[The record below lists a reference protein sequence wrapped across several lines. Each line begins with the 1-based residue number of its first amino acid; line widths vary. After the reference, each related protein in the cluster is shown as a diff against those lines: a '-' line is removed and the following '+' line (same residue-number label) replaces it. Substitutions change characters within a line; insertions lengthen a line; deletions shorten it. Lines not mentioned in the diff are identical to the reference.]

1 MNRIKIISNKSKKT
15 RLLKK
20 NLYRLINKY
29 DFIIDNKRP
38 ELIIAIGGDGT
49 FLKSLKETYYN
60 QNLYYIGIN
69 TGTLGFLQDI
79 TINDLEECLR
89 KIKENT
95 YNVEEVSLI
104 DISIVYGGRKFSY
117 NALNEVVIREHELK
131 VLRTKI
137 FINDVELEDFV
148 GDGVLISTPIG
159 STAHNLSVGG
169 CIVHPSINVLQMQ
182 PLAPFPLLRKQPIF
196 NSGIIISDKMKISI
210 VPQARCSNKLLFTI
224 DGDLFSFK
232 EPISKIDIKLSKNKV
247 KILRVSEVDFFAR
260 LKSKYSEE

>member
-1 MNRIKIISNKSKKT
+1 MNRIKIISNKSEKT

-95 YNVEEVSLI
+95 YSVEEVSLI

-117 NALNEVVIREHELK
+117 NALNEVFIREHELK

-137 FINDVELEDFV
+137 FINDVELEFCRRW
-148 GDGVLISTPIG
+148 GL
-159 STAHNLSVGG
+159 N
-169 CIVHPSINVLQMQ
+169 
-182 PLAPFPLLRKQPIF
+182 F
-196 NSGIIISDKMKISI
+196 NSNRFNSSQSI
-210 VPQARCSNKLLFTI
+210 CWWLYSS
-224 DGDLFSFK
+224 SFYK
-232 EPISKIDIKLSKNKV
+232 CITN
-247 KILRVSEVDFFAR
+247 A
-260 LKSKYSEE
+260 